1 VKEGINMQVERM
13 KVAPDT
19 VAYADGAQDKLI
31 VEFAIPGAPTE
42 TIDVKILKDSVD
54 LLAPARDIE
63 YVSALAVGWPTMT
76 QLLPNLATSEDEE
89 QQHEIGFLSHANVY
103 AGTLVGG
110 PLLNM
115 LTAGEATEVR
125 LMNAIDALSETQTP
139 ESEAVGDD
147 VLELLNQR
155 TLWAYR
161 LGLMV
166 GLRLARAD

>member
-1 VKEGINMQVERM
+1 MALERDNTAEHLARIDAEQL
-13 KVAPDT
+13 VTLRAW
-19 VAYADGAQDKLI
+19 
-31 VEFAIPGAPTE
+31 PGWPWKTL
-42 TIDVKILKDSVD
+42 D
-54 LLAPARDIE
+54 P
-63 YVSALAVGWPTMT
+63 LAVE
-76 QLLPNLATSEDEE
+76 AEDEE
-89 QQHEIGFLSHANVY
+89 QQHEIGLLSHANVY
-103 AGTLVGG
+103 AGALVGG

-161 LGLMV
+161 LGLTV
-166 GLRLARAD
+166 GLRLAHAG

>member
-1 VKEGINMQVERM
+1 M
-13 KVAPDT
+13 A
-19 VAYADGAQDKLI
+19 
-31 VEFAIPGAPTE
+31 
-42 TIDVKILKDSVD
+42 
-54 LLAPARDIE
+54 APARDIE
-63 YVSALAVGWPTMT
+63 YVSA
-76 QLLPNLATSEDEE
+76 LLPNLATSEDEE

>member
-1 VKEGINMQVERM
+1 MALERDNTAERLARIDAEQL
-13 KVAPDT
+13 VTLRAW
-19 VAYADGAQDKLI
+19 
-31 VEFAIPGAPTE
+31 PGWPWKTL
-42 TIDVKILKDSVD
+42 D
-54 LLAPARDIE
+54 P
-63 YVSALAVGWPTMT
+63 LAVE
-76 QLLPNLATSEDEE
+76 AEDEE
-89 QQHEIGFLSHANVY
+89 QQHEIGLLSHANVY

-147 VLELLNQR
+147 VLELLDQR

-166 GLRLARAD
+166 GLRLAHPV

>member
-1 VKEGINMQVERM
+1 VKEGTVVQVERM

-42 TIDVKILKDSVD
+42 TIDVKILKDSVY

-63 YVSALAVGWPTMT
+63 YVSAL
-76 QLLPNLATSEDEE
+76 LSNLATSGDEE

>member
-1 VKEGINMQVERM
+1 
-13 KVAPDT
+13 
-19 VAYADGAQDKLI
+19 

-42 TIDVKILKDSVD
+42 TIDVEIL
-54 LLAPARDIE
+54 
-63 YVSALAVGWPTMT
+63 
-76 QLLPNLATSEDEE
+76 NATSEDEE
-89 QQHEIGFLSHANVY
+89 QHHEIGLLSHANVY

-147 VLELLNQR
+147 VLELLDQR

-166 GLRLARAD
+166 GLRLAPAG

>member
-1 VKEGINMQVERM
+1 MQVERM

-31 VEFAIPGAPTE
+31 V
-42 TIDVKILKDSVD
+42 
-54 LLAPARDIE
+54 
-63 YVSALAVGWPTMT
+63 
-76 QLLPNLATSEDEE
+76 LLPNLATSADEE

>member
-1 VKEGINMQVERM
+1 MQVERM

-19 VAYADGAQDKLI
+19 VGYADGAQDKLI
-31 VEFAIPGAPTE
+31 V
-42 TIDVKILKDSVD
+42 
-54 LLAPARDIE
+54 
-63 YVSALAVGWPTMT
+63 
-76 QLLPNLATSEDEE
+76 LLPNLATSEDEE
-89 QQHEIGFLSHANVY
+89 QQHEIGFLSHANIY

-125 LMNAIDALSETQTP
+125 LMNAIDALSETETP

>member
-1 VKEGINMQVERM
+1 MQVERM

-31 VEFAIPGAPTE
+31 VEFAIPGA
-42 TIDVKILKDSVD
+42 
-54 LLAPARDIE
+54 
-63 YVSALAVGWPTMT
+63 
-76 QLLPNLATSEDEE
+76 LLPNLATSEDEE
-89 QQHEIGFLSHANVY
+89 QRHEIAFLSHANVY

-147 VLELLNQR
+147 VLELLN
-155 TLWAYR
+155 
-161 LGLMV
+161 
-166 GLRLARAD
+166 

>member
-1 VKEGINMQVERM
+1 MAVERDNTGERLARIDAEQL
-13 KVAPDT
+13 VT
-19 VAYADGAQDKLI
+19 VRAW
-31 VEFAIPGAPTE
+31 PGWT
-42 TIDVKILKDSVD
+42 
-54 LLAPARDIE
+54 
-63 YVSALAVGWPTMT
+63 PTMT

-89 QQHEIGFLSHANVY
+89 QQHEIGLLSHADVY
-103 AGTLVGG
+103 AGALVGG

-166 GLRLARAD
+166 GLRLTQPV

>member
-1 VKEGINMQVERM
+1 MALERDNTAEHLARIDAEQL
-13 KVAPDT
+13 VTLRAW
-19 VAYADGAQDKLI
+19 
-31 VEFAIPGAPTE
+31 PGWPWTK
-42 TIDVKILKDSVD
+42 TPKT
-54 LLAPARDIE
+54 
-63 YVSALAVGWPTMT
+63 PTMT
-76 QLLPNLATSEDEE
+76 QLLPNLAMFDDEE
-89 QQHEIGFLSHANVY
+89 QQHEIGLLSHANVY
-103 AGTLVGG
+103 AGALVGG

>member
-1 VKEGINMQVERM
+1 MALERDNTAEHLARIDAEQL
-13 KVAPDT
+13 VTLRAW
-19 VAYADGAQDKLI
+19 
-31 VEFAIPGAPTE
+31 PGWPWKTL
-42 TIDVKILKDSVD
+42 D
-54 LLAPARDIE
+54 P
-63 YVSALAVGWPTMT
+63 LAVE
-76 QLLPNLATSEDEE
+76 AEDEE
-89 QQHEIGFLSHANVY
+89 QQHEIGLLSHANVY
-103 AGTLVGG
+103 AGALVGG

-115 LTAGEATEVR
+115 LTASEATEVR
-125 LMNAIDALSETQTP
+125 LMNAIDALSETETP

>member
-1 VKEGINMQVERM
+1 MQVERM

-31 VEFAIPGAPTE
+31 VEFAIPGA
-42 TIDVKILKDSVD
+42 
-54 LLAPARDIE
+54 
-63 YVSALAVGWPTMT
+63 
-76 QLLPNLATSEDEE
+76 LLPNLATSEDEE
-89 QQHEIGFLSHANVY
+89 QQHEIGLLSHANVY
-103 AGTLVGG
+103 AGALVGG